1 MILHSWSFFFF
12 SNFTIT
18 GFVFSVL
25 TVTILISVVAN
36 IWNILIFFSLS
47 YRATNLYL
55 NRFGV
60 LIKVKK
66 QMGVV
71 LMKHW
76 QNLLMD
82 MLCYKRRIYT
92 TITKK

>member
-1 MILHSWSFFFF
+1 M
-12 SNFTIT
+12 
-18 GFVFSVL
+18 
-25 TVTILISVVAN
+25 
-36 IWNILIFFSLS
+36 
-47 YRATNLYL
+47 
-55 NRFGV
+55 

-82 MLCYKRRIYT
+82 MLYYKT
-92 TITKK
+92 PLQKSSLHPSVEQVKVELV

>member
-1 MILHSWSFFFF
+1 MEYTDF
-12 SNFTIT
+12 
-18 GFVFSVL
+18 
-25 TVTILISVVAN
+25 
-36 IWNILIFFSLS
+36 FFSLS

-92 TITKK
+92 TITKKVAFIPLLNKSR